1 MIRHLAPLLLA
12 FLFAAPASALPR
24 SFTVTSFDRIRV
36 EAPYTVTLATGR
48 APFAKAEG
56 SAAALDL
63 VDLRVE
69 GRTLIIRQRSGF
81 GLGGNAGPV
90 RIALGTP
97 DVRSASLSGAGS
109 LSVDRMSGLSV
120 DVALLGAGRLS
131 VDALTADRVSGAVR
145 GSGALRLAGRTKSAS
160 LVAQGTASLQAAE
173 LVADELTL
181 AAEGAGD
188 VAMQARSRA
197 TIAAAGAVQ
206 VKVAGNPACVLKLA
220 GSADVTGCKPQR

>member
-1 MIRHLAPLLLA
+1 MIRFLALCLLVSG
-12 FLFAAPASALPR
+12 APAAALPR

-36 EAPYTVTLATGR
+36 EAPYAVTLATGR
-48 APFAKAEG
+48 APFARAEG

-81 GLGGNAGPV
+81 GSGGNAGPV

-109 LSVDRMSGLSV
+109 LSVDRMAGLSV
-120 DVALLGAGRLS
+120 DVALLGSGKLS
-131 VDALTADRVSGAVR
+131 VDALTADRVNGAVR
-145 GSGALRLAGRTKSAS
+145 GSGALRLGGRTKSAN
-160 LVAQGTASLQAAE
+160 LVAQGTASLQAGE

-181 AAEGAGD
+181 AAEGAGE
-188 VAMQARSRA
+188 VAVQARSRA

-206 VKVAGNPACVLKLA
+206 VKVAGSPACMLKIA
-220 GSADVTGCKPQR
+220 GSAEVTGCKPQR